1 MERIFPFQRYRQNP
15 ILTKSDVPYA
25 CNTVFNAAAC
35 RFKDQY
41 LLILRIEDQAG
52 KSHFT
57 LARSGD
63 GRNFK
68 IDPQPWVTPDTDP
81 RWEPY
86 ERYGIEDPR
95 VTRIGDEYFITYTAF
110 GPFGPRVAIGKT
122 SDFVGFER
130 VSLATEVDNKDAVL
144 FPERIRG
151 DYVMLDRPSGVGRR
165 GGSIWITYSPDLVH
179 WGRARAILAPEPGWS
194 NSRLGICTP
203 PIRTHEGW
211 LTLYHGVRETA
222 GGKLYRMGVLLLD
235 LHDPAKIVGYSP
247 YFIFGPEEIYERVG
261 DVPNVIFACGLLP
274 EDDGTVKM
282 YYGAAD
288 TCIALAEARLEDL
301 VRICLGVSHLG

>member
-144 FPERIRG
+144 FPE
-151 DYVMLDRPSGVGRR
+151 
-165 GGSIWITYSPDLVH
+165 
-179 WGRARAILAPEPGWS
+179 
-194 NSRLGICTP
+194 
-203 PIRTHEGW
+203 
-211 LTLYHGVRETA
+211 
-222 GGKLYRMGVLLLD
+222 
-235 LHDPAKIVGYSP
+235 
-247 YFIFGPEEIYERVG
+247 
-261 DVPNVIFACGLLP
+261 
-274 EDDGTVKM
+274 
-282 YYGAAD
+282 
-288 TCIALAEARLEDL
+288 
-301 VRICLGVSHLG
+301 